1 MKLALAL
8 LAFNWTFGCDGSA
21 IATIDAQ
28 GSPTRLLTA
37 DPCVVEGAPRAAYPD
52 VTADGRTILFVRG
65 TRLALMDADGSD
77 VRVLPIATESEPAI
91 APGGRQVAYT
101 QVRRGRSWV
110 WTARSDGS
118 GRRRLRAGSE
128 PDFSRN
134 GRRIAYVSPTGA
146 VVVIGLDGA
155 VRQRIATRAA
165 AVDWAPTGPTM
176 LMTTRGGRLR
186 LISGGDVVPAP
197 VETDRVV
204 SAAWAPDGR
213 GLAYVREL
221 PADEEELRYGV
232 YTVRFGS
239 APRRIYATDEERVE
253 ETLEPLTL
261 TWGVRPPA
269 ARAAG
274 D

>member
-8 LAFNWTFGCDGSA
+8 LAFNWTFGCDGAA

-165 AVDWAPTGPTM
+165 AVDWAPTAPSM

-269 ARAAG
+269 ARAASG
-274 D
+274 